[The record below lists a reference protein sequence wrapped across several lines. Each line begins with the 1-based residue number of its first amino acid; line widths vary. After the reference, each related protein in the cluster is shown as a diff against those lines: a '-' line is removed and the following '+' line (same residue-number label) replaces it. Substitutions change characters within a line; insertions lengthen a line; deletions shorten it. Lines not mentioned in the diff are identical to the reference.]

1 MTFNLVDEAWIPV
14 VCAGVN
20 RRMSLQA
27 VLAQPHRISSLG
39 LDFPPQAPALLRQL
53 LVPIVLD
60 AGMVPTSY
68 EQWAD
73 WFNADGF
80 SPAQASAIEGY
91 LADHRDKFDLFDPV
105 RPFGQVAQLATG
117 KDTTSSVAQ
126 LIAPVASGNN
136 VPLLSAYTD
145 ADDLQLAPGDA
156 ALWLLHA
163 QGWDTAGI
171 KPGAIGDPAVKAGKT
186 TGNPTGP
193 LGGLGVVVP
202 IGRTLYETLLLNL
215 PVRYGGLDPQDAPQ
229 WRRSSTPAWQQRP
242 AIDLMDLLTWQSR
255 RIRLIAAESGRGVVV
270 NRVVVTAGDRLSEIP
285 EWEPH
290 TLWRRGADVKGRPD
304 AVRPRRHS
312 PGRAAWRGLD
322 SLIAMDL
329 PTDGEG
335 ALTSRLLRQLGEI
348 EAEELIEM
356 DHPVNIEVH
365 GYKYGTM
372 SAIFEDNVFDTVPLP
387 ALALTREGEVR
398 EAVLQ
403 IAAQAGELEG
413 AVNRLAADL
422 RRAAGGDPVPWDK
435 GQRPGTLLIHAL
447 DPIVRETLSRLGDA
461 DTADTIAQLLT
472 DWETRA
478 HKATHYVAEDL
489 LARAAP
495 ETFGGRQKDGHTY
508 RAANAERGFRTA
520 AIKILPRAAQPR
532 RAE

>member
-1 MTFNLVDEAWIPV
+1 VEFNLVDEAWLPV
-14 VCAGVN
+14 VCDGESQLMGL
-20 RRMSLQA
+20 RA
-27 VLAQPHRISSLG
+27 VLVRAHRISSLG
-39 LDFPPQAPALLRQL
+39 LGFPAQIPALLRQL
-53 LVPIVLD
+53 LIPILLD
-60 AGMVPTSY
+60 AGLVPVSY

-73 WFNADGF
+73 WFNAGEF
-80 SPAQASAIEGY
+80 SPAQDSKVEAY
-91 LADHRDKFDLFDPV
+91 LAEHRGAFDLFDPV

-117 KDTTSSVAQ
+117 KDTTSSIAQ

-136 VPLLSAYTD
+136 VPIFSAYTD
-145 ADDLQLAPGDA
+145 ADDLQLSPGEA

-163 QGWDTAGI
+163 QCWDTAGI
-171 KPGAIGDPAVKAGKT
+171 KPGAVGDPAVKAGKT

-202 IGRTLYETLLLNL
+202 TGRTLHETLLLNL
-215 PVRYGGLDPQDAPQ
+215 PVRYGGLDPRDAPQ
-229 WRRSSTPAWQQRP
+229 WRRPSTSAWQQRS
-242 AIDLMDLLTWQSR
+242 AVDVMDLLTWQSR
-255 RIRLIAAESGRGVVV
+255 RIRLIPAESEHGIVV
-270 NRVVVTAGDRLSEIP
+270 NRVVMTAGDRLGEMP

-304 AVRPRRHS
+304 VVRPRRHS

-329 PTDGEG
+329 PAGGEG

-348 EAEELIEM
+348 QAEELI
-356 DHPVNIEVH
+356 DLGHPVDIEVH

-372 SAIFEDNVFDTVPLP
+372 SAIFEDNVFDSLPLP
-387 ALALTREGEVR
+387 VLALTGEGEVR
-398 EAVLQ
+398 EAVLR

-447 DPIVRETLSRLGDA
+447 DLIVRETLSGLGGA
-461 DTADTIAQLLT
+461 DVADTITQLLT
-472 DWETRA
+472 DWEIRA
-478 HKATHYVAEDL
+478 RRATDNVAADL
-489 LARAAP
+489 LARVAP

-508 RAANAERGFRTA
+508 RAANAERVFRA
-520 AIKILPRAAQPR
+520 AVAKILPRAAEAR
-532 RAE
+532 RAD